1 MRKDFHEDYR
11 RERLQPPSERSTGLV
26 FAGVA
31 ALVGVF
37 HYDTVAVW
45 LPCLVLALA
54 LAAVSW
60 RAPKLLC
67 WPNLVWFRFSLLL
80 SRLVNPVVMA
90 ILFGLVIVPA
100 GLVMRLARDPLRR
113 RRSAQ
118 AATYWV
124 ERGEAPQPTSMH
136 NQF

>member
-1 MRKDFHEDYR
+1 MRQDFHEDYR
-11 RERLQPPSERSTGLV
+11 RERLEPPSERSTGLV

-31 ALVGVF
+31 LLVGVF
-37 HYDTVAVW
+37 HYDTAAVW

-54 LAAVSW
+54 LAAVSVW
-60 RAPKLLC
+60 TPKLLR
-67 WPNLVWFRFSLLL
+67 WPTLVWFRFSLLL

-90 ILFGLVIVPA
+90 ILYGLVIVPA
-100 GLVMRLARDPLRR
+100 GLIMRLARDPLRR
-113 RRSAQ
+113 RRLPG

-124 ERGEAPQPTSMH
+124 ERTEGPQPTSMN